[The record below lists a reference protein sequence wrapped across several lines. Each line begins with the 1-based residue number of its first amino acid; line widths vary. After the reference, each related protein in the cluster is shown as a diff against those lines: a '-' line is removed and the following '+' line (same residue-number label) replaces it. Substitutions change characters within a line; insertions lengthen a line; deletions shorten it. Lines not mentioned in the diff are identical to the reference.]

1 MSRFVSMMV
10 KSGAV
15 FCSSADS
22 YYELGEVS
30 LPIFLSA
37 RGVTPFQKC
46 SKKSCYS
53 PIIACAF
60 TVNQQSLS
68 YYFILKQ
75 NTHDQPFLDSV
86 KYKVV

>member
-1 MSRFVSMMV
+1 MSLLVWMMV

-15 FCSSADS
+15 FRSSADS
-22 YYELGEVS
+22 CYELVKLTS
-30 LPIFLSA
+30 PIFLSA
-37 RGVTPFQKC
+37 RGITPFQKAP
-46 SKKSCYS
+46 KKSCYS

-60 TVNQQSLS
+60 TVNQQPLS

-75 NTHDQPFLDSV
+75 KTHNQPLLDSV